1 MKTLD
6 HNTIRTALR
15 TWFEPG
21 EVFEIRVLEALTK
34 RWNTKEHTEAGYFD
48 YEHIDDIPHIL
59 EDSLLSYKGIYV
71 TANPLQSSV
80 LGRSMN
86 RLKNE
91 KLIGAKDEEVA
102 ARRWLLIDCDAI
114 RVSGVSSSDDEHG
127 HALAKA
133 QEIKTKLAEIGWP
146 APIEL
151 DSGNGAQLM
160 YRVDLP
166 VNDDGLVKRCLE
178 QLKLASD
185 PHVDIDQT
193 VFNAARIWRLPGAWN
208 CKGDECPPQTRVHRQ
223 SQIIK
228 IPPKLE
234 RVPLETLHAFA
245 PSNVRAV
252 DPIPQEYAESTFDIN
267 LFISTHFPD
276 AKPQAYQGGTKWV
289 LDVCPFNPDH
299 NNRSA
304 VITQSSDG
312 RLGFKCHHNGCS
324 GKNWHDLRAL
334 LSPKSLG
341 INADDVDMSELF
353 AKLKKTPQHEEI
365 IAPPPAKRSPL
376 EPPLATEMLSEMAKR
391 SPDIEALMQ
400 RAPEHS
406 PAIVEGLF
414 REREVVNVV
423 AAPKTGKSWLVMGL
437 ALSIALGRKWLDFNV
452 NKGNVYM
459 IDNELH
465 ETAFARRM
473 AASMECLGISPHEL
487 AGRLFCRCIRQ
498 YMPTLEKM
506 LPFLDEAIEK
516 KAKVIIIDAMYR
528 ALPKGTDENSNSDM
542 RDFYNMLN
550 RIADYTGAAI
560 ILVHHTSKGIQAG
573 KTITDLGAG
582 AGAISRAAD
591 THIALRQ
598 HIRKNKI
605 VFDAV
610 TRTFTRLENFVI
622 HSEPPL
628 MVKDPNEDPRLLEG
642 LTPAEIKRLMNAKE
656 VDNILAD
663 FDGVPRKKDD
673 PLDPDELASF
683 LESLGETSK
692 TDFIQALQDEF
703 KLKRASARTLLDSAI
718 QNGSISEVQEATKN
732 GRKIMLYP
740 TPLAEKTQDENSI

>member
-1 MKTLD
+1 MKQLD
-6 HNTIRTALR
+6 HNTITQALR
-15 TWFEPG
+15 TWFQPG

-48 YEHIDDIPHIL
+48 YEHIDDVPRIL
-59 EDSLLSYKGIYV
+59 EDTLLSYKGIYV

-102 ARRWLLIDCDAI
+102 ARRWLLIDCDAK
-114 RVSGVSSSDDEHG
+114 RVSGVSSSDEEHG

-133 QEIKTKLAEIGWP
+133 QEIKTKLGEIGWP
-146 APIEL
+146 EPIEL

-166 VNDDGLVKRCLE
+166 VDDEGLIKRCLD

-185 PHVDIDQT
+185 ENVDIDQT
-193 VFNAARIWRLPGAWN
+193 VFNPARIWRLPGAWN

-223 SQIIK
+223 SQILK
-228 IPPKLE
+228 VPQTLE
-234 RVPLETLHAFA
+234 AVPLDVLQAFA
-245 PSNVRAV
+245 PDECSPSNAHENW
-252 DPIPQEYAESTFDIN
+252 DYAESSFDIN
-267 LFISTHFPD
+267 LFVATHFPD
-276 AKPQAYQGGTKWV
+276 AKPQSYQGGTKWV

-304 VITQSSDG
+304 VITQAADG
-312 RLGFKCHHNGCS
+312 RLGFRCHHNSCT
-324 GKNWHDLRAL
+324 GKNWHDLRSMLA
-334 LSPKSLG
+334 PKSVG
-341 INADDVDMSELF
+341 IDTSDVDMSALF
-353 AKLKKTPQHEEI
+353 EKLKQTDTHEEM

-376 EPPLATEMLSEMAKR
+376 EPPLLTEMLSEMAKR
-391 SPDIEALMQ
+391 SPDVSSMVS
-400 RAPEHS
+400 RAPEHA
-406 PAIVEGLF
+406 PAIIDGLF

-423 AAPKTGKSWLVMGL
+423 AAPKTGKSWLVMGM
-437 ALSIALGRKWLDFNV
+437 ALSIALGKKWLDF
-452 NKGNVYM
+452 KTKQGNVYM

-465 ETAFARRM
+465 ETAFSQRLR
-473 AASMECLGISPHEL
+473 ASLECYGISPAEVE
-487 AGRLFCRCIRQ
+487 GRLFCRCVRQ
-498 YMPTLEKM
+498 YMPTLDRM
-506 LPFLDEAIEK
+506 LPFLDEAIDLN
-516 KAKVIIIDAMYR
+516 AKVIIIDAMYR

-598 HIRKNKI
+598 HIKKHKI

-610 TRTFTRLENFVI
+610 TRTFSRVEPFVI
-622 HSEPPL
+622 HAEPPL
-628 MVKDPNEDPRLLEG
+628 MAKDPNEDPRFLEG
-642 LTPAEIKRLMNAKE
+642 LTPAEIKRLMNQKE
-656 VDNILAD
+656 VNDIVAIMEGQGNVDTITVEFSAEEVADVLKTTGEISKKELIQIL
-663 FDGVPRKKDD
+663 RDD
-673 PLDPDELASF
+673 YQ
-683 LESLGETSK
+683 LGRNQARVIINEAIAE
-692 TDFIQALQDEF
+692 DLIQATEKKRQIFVD
-703 KLKRASARTLLDSAI
+703 LKRPATDL
-718 QNGSISEVQEATKN
+718 EATS
-732 GRKIMLYP
+732 GH
-740 TPLAEKTQDENSI
+740 